1 MTGATSKCICGV
13 QPPEKWLNHY
23 FCLLLFTCPEQ
34 CALWFCLKLKSILS
48 LTGWN
53 TFHTTYITDLDPL
66 KYGIDG
72 NHFRFWLYLTEL
84 YAVKGLHWSK
94 EIHFNVF
101 SKTSFS
107 SCRNSA
113 LKRTFGAEQLEGRW
127 VVGLLLPVPVHVEE
141 LKKLHRFRLCFV
153 LLVNRSRAEGEAIC
167 KEKGASK
174 LQESARQDE
183 NGSTFP
189 LW

>member
-1 MTGATSKCICGV
+1 MFSARPLSVHAELRI
-13 QPPEKWLNHY
+13 EKDFWSR
-23 FCLLLFTCPEQ
+23 TIGGKVGGGPVAP
-34 CALWFCLKLKSILS
+34 CARAC
-48 LTGWN
+48 
-53 TFHTTYITDLDPL
+53 
-66 KYGIDG
+66 
-72 NHFRFWLYLTEL
+72 
-84 YAVKGLHWSK
+84 
-94 EIHFNVF
+94 
-101 SKTSFS
+101 
-107 SCRNSA
+107 
-113 LKRTFGAEQLEGRW
+113 
-127 VVGLLLPVPVHVEE
+127 EE

>member
-1 MTGATSKCICGV
+1 M
-13 QPPEKWLNHY
+13 Q
-23 FCLLLFTCPEQ
+23 
-34 CALWFCLKLKSILS
+34 
-48 LTGWN
+48 
-53 TFHTTYITDLDPL
+53 
-66 KYGIDG
+66 
-72 NHFRFWLYLTEL
+72 
-84 YAVKGLHWSK
+84 
-94 EIHFNVF
+94 
-101 SKTSFS
+101 
-107 SCRNSA
+107 NSA